1 MRTWLFYATLLSL
14 SLTVSGQSRHKAGPT
29 PQKHVAR
36 AAEMSSRDLESFLPL
51 SDGLVA
57 IAANVLVGNMLCD
70 GGEHVKVLALA
81 QEGYFELQH
90 KKMRYRMHPV
100 ESQTGAIRLEDQTR
114 GMMWLQLSDKSM
126 LMSQQRGMRLA
137 DDCAGEVQS
146 EFARRLKQNPLPGLL
161 DGAGS
166 LQTGLP
172 LQDQVHLLTPV
183 AAGELVKN

>member
-1 MRTWLFYATLLSL
+1 MRTWLFHATLLSL
-14 SLTVSGQSRHKAGPT
+14 SLSVSGQSRNKPGPT
-29 PQKHVAR
+29 PQKHVVKV
-36 AAEMSSRDLESFLPL
+36 AEVSSSAPESFLPL
-51 SDGLVA
+51 SDDLVA
-57 IAANVLVGNMLCD
+57 IASNVLVGPMLCD
-70 GGEHVKVLALA
+70 GGEHVKVMALA
-81 QEGYFELQH
+81 HEGYFELQH

-100 ESQTGAIRLEDQTR
+100 ESQTGAIRLEDRTR

-146 EFARRLKQNPLPGLL
+146 AFARRLKQNPLPGLL

-172 LQDQVHLLTPV
+172 LQEQVHLLTPV
-183 AAGELVKN
+183 AAGESVKH